1 MPQVSVII
9 PNYNHSLYLQERIDS
24 VLEQSFQ
31 DIEVII
37 LDDQSTD
44 NSKNVIEQYRNH
56 PKVSQIIY
64 NETNSG
70 STFRQWKKGFGIAK
84 GKYIWIAES
93 DDVADPSL
101 LRTLVLALD
110 SDDAVT
116 FSFCRSVKIDSH
128 SQIMES
134 MSWFNDLGKRNWMEE
149 SFINDGKEEIRN
161 YLFFKNIVPNASAV
175 LINKKY
181 VNENIFT
188 DISNMKYAGDWY
200 FWVKL
205 AEQGKIAYSAE
216 ALNKFRQHQNTTRS
230 IKNPDKEI
238 KRFGEYF
245 FIIKYVQKKYNLS
258 WNLSKHSWI
267 LREYLDKKTIFDKK
281 AQIQI
286 LSKFPFRYARYLI
299 LNSLKKK

>member
-31 DIEVII
+31 DFEVII

-56 PKVSQIIY
+56 LKVSQIIY

-93 DDVADPSL
+93 DDVADPNL

-238 KRFGEYF
+238 IRFGEYF
-245 FIIKYVQKKYNLS
+245 FVIKYVQKKYNLS